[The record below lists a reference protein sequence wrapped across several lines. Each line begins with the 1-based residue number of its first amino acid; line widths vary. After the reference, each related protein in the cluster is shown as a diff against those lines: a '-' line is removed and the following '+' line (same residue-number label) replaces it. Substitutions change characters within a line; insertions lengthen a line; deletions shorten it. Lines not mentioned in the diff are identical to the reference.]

1 MTPEPERVSQQILE
15 RAGGIETN
23 EEERAGQHTD
33 AADVTASRVQLL
45 LQLIDHLLN
54 SDGPGRCQLLVVET
68 DRLRIYGV

>member
-54 SDGPGRCQLLVVET
+54 K
-68 DRLRIYGV
+68 